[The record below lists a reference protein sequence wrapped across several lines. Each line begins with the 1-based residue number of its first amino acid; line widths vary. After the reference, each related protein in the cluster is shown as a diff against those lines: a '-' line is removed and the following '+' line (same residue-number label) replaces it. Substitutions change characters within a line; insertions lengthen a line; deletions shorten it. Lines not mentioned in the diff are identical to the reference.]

1 MFHTNMAQ
9 NAGTLRWTITA
20 GNAAAAALIAG
31 GCWIVNSAN
40 SMQVNFSSAPPATT
54 AYVFGFVGLA

>member
-1 MFHTNMAQ
+1 MRRLIAW
-9 NAGTLRWTITA
+9 LLSRLLP
-20 GNAAAAALIAG
+20 AALIAG

>member
-9 NAGTLRWTITA
+9 NAGTMHWSIVA

-31 GCWIVNSAN
+31 GVWLVNSGN
-40 SMQVNFSSAPPATT
+40 SMQVNFSTAPVAST
-54 AYVFGFVGLA
+54 AYIFNFVGMA